1 MVAPGKASLA
11 LEAVTPPAE
20 VIAASEAIARAA
32 RLDVGGVE
40 YLVDDRDGTVRFYDI
55 NALSNFV
62 ADPVRVL
69 GFDPHE
75 TLIDFL
81 VDEIAAH
88 ARIAA

>member
-11 LEAVTPPAE
+11 LEAVTPSPE

-40 YLVDDRDGTVRFYDI
+40 YLVDDRDGAVRFYDV

-69 GFDPHE
+69 GFDPHDN
-75 TLIDFL
+75 LIDFL
-81 VDEIAAH
+81 SEEIAAQG
-88 ARIAA
+88 RVAA